1 MKKTIKNLVL
11 IASVFSGWLSATAP
25 FESNQEKQSAFKAG
39 LVETLR
45 RADLQREW
53 LNALCEN
60 KEVDL
65 KELSLDQLNETLSKL
80 TMYQER
86 LRAQEQKQG
95 ALSTQE
101 RQCLE
106 LNQELA
112 RQLTNAR
119 LAYESKVNTTREVKK
134 IAISAGAAVA
144 VFGGL
149 MLLNVLTPLD
159 ISWNTALLCGV
170 ATGCVVGVI
179 THYDSL
185 LQQVRSVSSLVEESS
200 FSNSMHLG
208 VKTLAAIGA
217 VAALSG
223 IAWWQKDAIMESL
236 HLKKPQCSLAVMAKN
251 AGLVGNEGR

>member
-1 MKKTIKNLVL
+1 MNKIVQTLILITSAYGVTLAQTPAPEKKQ
-11 IASVFSGWLSATAP
+11 F
-25 FESNQEKQSAFKAG
+25 AFKTE

-65 KELSLDQLNETLSKL
+65 KELSLDQLNETLTKL
-80 TMYQER
+80 NMYQER

-95 ALSTQE
+95 KLGEQE
-101 RQCLE
+101 RRCLE
-106 LNQELA
+106 LTQELA

-159 ISWNTALLCGV
+159 ISWGTALLCGV
-170 ATGCVVGVI
+170 ATGCVVGAI

-185 LQQVRSVSSLVEESS
+185 LQQVRSASSLVHDSALSS
-200 FSNSMHLG
+200 SMHLG

-217 VAALSG
+217 VAAISG

-236 HLKKPQCSLAVMAKN
+236 NLKRPQCSLAAMAKT
-251 AGLVGNEGR
+251 AGLVGHDPR